1 MILVFKMT
9 KLLIVDDE
17 QFNLNALERCLKRSY
32 EIVTAISGA
41 EALERLTEGGVDMII
56 SDWDMPE
63 MHGSE
68 LVRVV
73 RTSEESYSKVPI
85 IMISGGYVKKSEKV
99 AEYRKNQWV
108 QEFLVKPADVQELHG
123 LIVEYCNVME

>member
-1 MILVFKMT
+1 MT

-73 RTSEESYSKVPI
+73 RTSEESY
-85 IMISGGYVKKSEKV
+85 
-99 AEYRKNQWV
+99 
-108 QEFLVKPADVQELHG
+108 
-123 LIVEYCNVME
+123 